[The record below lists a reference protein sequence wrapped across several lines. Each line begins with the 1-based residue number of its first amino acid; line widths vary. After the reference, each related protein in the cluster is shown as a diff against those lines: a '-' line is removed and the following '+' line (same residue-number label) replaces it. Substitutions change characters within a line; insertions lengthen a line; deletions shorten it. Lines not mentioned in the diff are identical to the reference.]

1 MPNYL
6 AGLDRRSRHQPRITL
21 RQILRTWS
29 SEMLDQQRH
38 AILRRVRFG
47 LSQG

>member
-6 AGLDRRSRHQPRITL
+6 AGLDRCFGRQLRITL
-21 RQILRTWS
+21 RHIGRTWP
-29 SEMLDQQRH
+29 SEILDQQRH